1 MEKVKELEQ
10 DLYQPRMALLEQR
23 EMELKSNLVELCVS
37 EEKIEVFQLLMQDWF
52 YLFEGFGSS
61 G

>member
-1 MEKVKELEQ
+1 MENVKELEQ

-52 YLFEGFGSS
+52 YLFEGFGSF